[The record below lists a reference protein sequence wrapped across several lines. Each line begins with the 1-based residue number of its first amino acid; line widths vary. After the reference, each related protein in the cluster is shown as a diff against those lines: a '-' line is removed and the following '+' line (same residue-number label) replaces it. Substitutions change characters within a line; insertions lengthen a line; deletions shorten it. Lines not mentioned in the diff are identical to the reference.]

1 MSEIINNREYR
12 QKVLKELIMELHAG
26 KDVNEVK
33 DRYAVL
39 IEGISPS
46 EISDME
52 QSLIMD
58 GMPVTEVQRLCDVH
72 AAVFKGSIEEIHHPD
87 EIPGHP
93 VHTLKLE
100 NREIEKLINEKMKV
114 EIERFK
120 RNDSA
125 ENVLKLLE
133 DINLLWDIDKHYS
146 KKENLLFPY
155 LEKYGITAPPKVMW
169 GVDDEIRAGVKETR
183 KLLVNYN
190 GDKEEVAAKLEETI
204 NKAIEMVFKEE
215 NILFPMALDTFIED
229 EWIKIMNESDEIGYC
244 LTEPAGKWRPS
255 RVNVEPKKEEKLGD
269 EYSNGYIKFETGI
282 LSAKEINGMFNN
294 MPFDVTFIDKD
305 DIVKYFTL
313 GKDRIFARTKA
324 VIGRTVQNCHPP
336 ASVQV
341 VEKILEDFKSG
352 KKDHEDFWIK
362 MGNLY
367 VYIRYFAVRDE
378 AGVYLGTMEVTQNI
392 QPIKELSGEKRLA
405 ED

>member
-26 KDVNEVK
+26 KSADEVR
-33 DRYAVL
+33 DRYAKL

-52 QSLIMD
+52 QALIRE

-72 AAVFKGSIEEIHHPD
+72 AAVFKGSIEEIHHLD

-93 VHTLKLE
+93 VHTFKLE
-100 NREIEKLINEKMKV
+100 NREIEKLINKKLKA
-114 EIERFK
+114 EIEDF
-120 RNDSA
+120 RNNDCKS
-125 ENVLKLLE
+125 NIFKLLE
-133 DINLLWDIDKHYS
+133 SINLLWDIDKHYS
-146 KKENLLFPY
+146 KKENLMFPY

-169 GVDDEIRAGVKETR
+169 GVDDEIREGIKETR
-183 KLLVNYN
+183 KLLIDYKGN
-190 GDKEEVAAKLEETI
+190 KEEVAAKLEETI

-215 NILFPMALDTFIED
+215 NILFPMALDTLIED
-229 EWIKIMNESDEIGYC
+229 EWVRIMNESDEIGYC
-244 LTEPAGKWRPS
+244 LTGPAGKWSPA
-255 RVNVEPKKEEKLGD
+255 RVNVESENEEKLGD
-269 EYSNGYIKFETGI
+269 EDSNGYIKFETGI

-313 GKDRIFARTKA
+313 GKERIFARTKA

-336 ASVQV
+336 GSVHV

-352 KKDHEDFWIK
+352 IKDHEDFWIK

-378 AGVYLGTMEVTQNI
+378 DGVYLGTMEVTQNI
-392 QPIKELSGEKRLA
+392 QPIKELNGEKRLA